1 MADLSIAP
9 ANVVPA
15 AGAVIHTGFAGEAL
29 TPGKPV
35 YRSSST
41 RKWMVADSN
50 SASAEAKKAVGIA
63 LTGSA
68 LNQPVV
74 VLESGDVAIGATL
87 VAGAAYYLSDSG
99 GICPVADVGAGEFVC
114 QLGLAKSTT
123 TLSIDIRAPGVTL

>member
-1 MADLSIAP
+1 MADLIIIA

-15 AGAVIHTGFAGEAL
+15 ADAVLRTGTAGETL
-29 TPGKPV
+29 TAGKPV

-50 SASAEAKKAVGIA
+50 SATAEAKTADGIA
-63 LTGSA
+63 LTGSS

-74 VLESGDVAIGATL
+74 VLESGDLVIGATL
-87 VAGAAYYLSDSG
+87 IAGAAYYLSDTG

-123 TLSIDIRAPGVTL
+123 TLSVDIRAPGVTL